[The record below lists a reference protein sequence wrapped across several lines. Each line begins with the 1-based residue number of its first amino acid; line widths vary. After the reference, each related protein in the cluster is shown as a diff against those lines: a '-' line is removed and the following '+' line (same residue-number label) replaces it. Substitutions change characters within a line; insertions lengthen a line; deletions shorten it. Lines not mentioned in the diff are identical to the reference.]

1 MEFNFTIDGSLDPV
15 AAYAAIL
22 STFIAIWEFLRW
34 KSRNAVSFTCHP
46 NMILVP
52 SSEKKTYIVANFTNK
67 GQTQTIITNLGLY
80 HWDKWYHRFFR
91 KKWKNFIV
99 REDSIPCTV
108 QPGAIWKGMIVQDE
122 KLEKMA
128 RDGYLYVVAF
138 HSMAQNGVMQRV
150 KLSSDTKIPDQKA
163 PR

>member
-34 KSRNAVSFTCHP
+34 QSRNAVSFTCHP

-52 SSEKKTYIVANFTNK
+52 SSEKKTYIVAELINK

-80 HWDKWYHRFFR
+80 HWDKWHHRFFR

-99 REDSIPCTV
+99 KQDSIPSTV
-108 QPGAIWKGMIVQDE
+108 QPGAIWKGMFIQDQE
-122 KLEKMA
+122 IERMA
-128 RDGYLYVVAF
+128 SEGYFYVVVF
-138 HSMAQNGVMQRV
+138 HSMAKDGVKKRV
-150 KLSSDTKIPDQKA
+150 KISNKKDAVTQKKSS
-163 PR
+163 